1 MGDGRMAVGG
11 WTMMKTRRGLC
22 AAVNLRLMI
31 IVSGG
36 WLGVEWWE
44 QVRLDEEQRGNCVK
58 LPVVLFYLVTTLATK
73 SKHNTIHPNEERLE
87 GSLLTGMAD
96 KMLGS
101 KYTRR
106 TQPVQMWRFCSIQNC
121 NNRRWILPNLS
132 SSPQC
137 SCLSRFMSTSIA
149 SRHSFSKQG
158 LAELFCLWWNGFHT
172 CDSLKLN
179 PIKLMYNTSK
189 SIKAPPDCRAEK
201 GIGDWSCESIQDWKE
216 LHGNKWPHA
225 VCTRLTTQYQISCR
239 NIQKDLIHFIERK
252 SSKKTK
258 MSLHSSLPN
267 FTSIQPKVIL

>member
-101 KYTRR
+101 KYRQQDTTGANVKVLQHSKLQQQTLNLTKSFLVPTVR
-106 TQPVQMWRFCSIQNC
+106 
-121 NNRRWILPNLS
+121 LP
-132 SSPQC
+132 
-137 SCLSRFMSTSIA
+137 
-149 SRHSFSKQG
+149 KQIYVHKY
-158 LAELFCLWWNGFHT
+158 C
-172 CDSLKLN
+172 K
-179 PIKLMYNTSK
+179 
-189 SIKAPPDCRAEK
+189 
-201 GIGDWSCESIQDWKE
+201 
-216 LHGNKWPHA
+216 
-225 VCTRLTTQYQISCR
+225 
-239 NIQKDLIHFIERK
+239 
-252 SSKKTK
+252 
-258 MSLHSSLPN
+258 
-267 FTSIQPKVIL
+267 